1 MDIVSC
7 DLPGIPKLRSG
18 KVREIFDLGDRLLFV
33 ATDRISAFDCI
44 MPNPIPGKGAVLT
57 GLSAFW
63 FRRLDFVENHVIATR
78 FDDFPKS
85 LRPFREQ
92 LEGRS
97 MIVKKAAPLPVECVV
112 RGFLAGSGYKE
123 YTATGTI
130 CGQPIPPG
138 LRQSEALPRTMFTP
152 ASKAESGHDENITW
166 DECRRLLGDDV
177 AGQVRAVSIRLYE
190 SGRDYAREKG
200 IIVADTKFEFGM
212 LDGRVILIDEVLTPD
227 SSRFWPA
234 DRYQPG
240 TSPPSFDKQFLR
252 DYLDLLDWDKT
263 PPAPNLPPE
272 VIRQTSR
279 KYREACERLTGESL
293 PPGNGQS
300 G

>member
-1 MDIVSC
+1 MEIASC

-44 MPNPIPGKGAVLT
+44 MPDPIPGKGAVLT
-57 GLSAFW
+57 GLSEFW
-63 FRRLDFVENHVIATR
+63 FRRLDFVENHVLATR
-78 FDDFPKS
+78 FEDFPNS

-112 RGFLAGSGYKE
+112 RGFLAGSGWKE
-123 YTATGTI
+123 YVATGAI
-130 CGQPIPPG
+130 CGQPVPRG
-138 LRQSEALPRTMFTP
+138 YRQSEALPHTMFTP
-152 ASKAESGHDENITW
+152 STKAQSGHDENITW
-166 DECRRLLGDDV
+166 DETRRLLGEAV
-177 AGQVRAVSIRLYE
+177 AEQVRAVSIRLYE
-190 SGRDYAREKG
+190 AGRDYARERG
-200 IIVADTKFEFGM
+200 IIVADTKFEFGL

-252 DYLDLLDWDKT
+252 DYLDLLDWNKT
-263 PPAPNLPPE
+263 PPAPKLPPE
-272 VIRQTSR
+272 VVRQTAR
-279 KYREACERLTGESL
+279 KYREAFERLTGEA
-293 PPGNGQS
+293 PPG
-300 G
+300 

>member
-1 MDIVSC
+1 
-7 DLPGIPKLRSG
+7 
-18 KVREIFDLGDRLLFV
+18 
-33 ATDRISAFDCI
+33 
-44 MPNPIPGKGAVLT
+44 
-57 GLSAFW
+57 
-63 FRRLDFVENHVIATR
+63 
-78 FDDFPKS
+78 
-85 LRPFREQ
+85 
-92 LEGRS
+92 

-190 SGRDYAREKG
+190 AGRDYAREKG

-252 DYLDLLDWDKT
+252 DYLDLLDWAKT

-293 PPGNGQS
+293 PPANGQS

>member
-1 MDIVSC
+1 MELASC

-18 KVREIFDLGDRLLFV
+18 KVRDIFDLGDRLLLV
-33 ATDRISAFDCI
+33 TTDRISAFDCI
-44 MPNPIPGKGAVLT
+44 MPDPIPGKGAVLT

-63 FRRLDFVENHVIATR
+63 FRRLDFVENHVIASR
-78 FDDFPKS
+78 FEDFPES
-85 LRPFREQ
+85 LHCFREQ

-112 RGFLAGSGYKE
+112 RGYLAGSGWKE
-123 YTATGTI
+123 YAATGTI

-190 SGRDYAREKG
+190 AGRDYAREKG

-293 PPGNGQS
+293 PSGNGQS